1 MGAAEAL
8 GVFLQHGATV
18 NLQDKHGHT
27 PLHIATFRSHADL
40 AVALVAGGASPNVPS
55 AEGLCALSAR
65 PPSAA
70 TLRGGKAPA
79 ARLKQRLIAS
89 IGQPPPWLPDQLAPE
104 CQLCA
109 VCSKPA
115 NRWTSPMGQVIE
127 TVTTRTQPRFTF
139 AYNPFDDDMS
149 RMRKTA
155 VLEPTLTH
163 AWHEATAKCC
173 RDTKGLVIDVGGNY
187 GWFTLYSVALGCSVA
202 VFEPVPAY
210 QEIIRLGLRL
220 NPGFA
225 ERVTLYGNVVTTGPP
240 GKTYSLMVPVA
251 RPAAAGAARRGGKK
265 ETLGMTAM
273 VGAAGPGKDP
283 RHMKGASVRE
293 HRAKAARIDD
303 VIGGAAGHPRDVC
316 VLKADVEGYEAQ
328 VLQTAERL
336 LAAHRVATLIFE
348 VTKWSVRDGTRA
360 AGTARVSLGQE
371 LSRPQPRCTHSSRHV
386 AASVPEVAFSAF
398 MGSRTS
404 SPAGRRSR
412 ATMASSASRGRTT
425 RRRR

>member
-1 MGAAEAL
+1 MCGSPYGTRVPPFLMASQVSVEAAADAWTRLGSFHERVCEKTDRKRAKVAGNCRNSTVTRWRSKL
-8 GVFLQHGATV
+8 GVELE
-18 NLQDKHGHT
+18 
-27 PLHIATFRSHADL
+27 S
-40 AVALVAGGASPNVPS
+40 ALTGTD
-55 AEGLCALSAR
+55 
-65 PPSAA
+65 PPF
-70 TLRGGKAPA
+70 
-79 ARLKQRLIAS
+79 
-89 IGQPPPWLPDQLAPE
+89 
-104 CQLCA
+104 
-109 VCSKPA
+109 V
-115 NRWTSPMGQVIE
+115 
-127 TVTTRTQPRFTF
+127 F
-139 AYNPFDDDMS
+139 AYNPADRDMD
-149 RMRKTA
+149 RMKA
-155 VLEPTLTH
+155 AGFILEPVLTH
-163 AWHEATAKCC
+163 VWHETSSACC
-173 RDTKGLVIDVGGNY
+173 AAPGGLVIDVGGNY

-360 AGTARVSLGQE
+360 TGTARVSLGQE

-386 AASVPEVAFSAF
+386 AASVPDSPPRSA
-398 MGSRTS
+398 RVL
-404 SPAGRRSR
+404 P
-412 ATMASSASRGRTT
+412 ASRHSLLRRPCNLRRALCRRVRRPARCCARCASCGRSGMSST
-425 RRRR
+425 RTRSPT